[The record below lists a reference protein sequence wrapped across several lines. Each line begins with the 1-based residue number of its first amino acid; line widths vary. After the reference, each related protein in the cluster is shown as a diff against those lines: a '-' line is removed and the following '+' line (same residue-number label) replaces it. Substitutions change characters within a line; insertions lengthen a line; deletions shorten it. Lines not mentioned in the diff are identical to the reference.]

1 MRYIDARDLKV
12 ASRFV
17 FLSMAIRVLE
27 QDLTY
32 IKNGSFK
39 IKEPYVELVEAMI
52 SSALEER
59 RNLRKKMFD
68 RDLRVTRLRQD
79 DLFTTYLFICERKE
93 EERTYFNPVI
103 RKNVKEIMID
113 HLRSAL
119 RRSSNQINRG
129 ESYDGDDNVDRHM
142 KA

>member
-1 MRYIDARDLKV
+1 MRYLNAEDLKI

-17 FLSMAIRVLE
+17 FISMAIKVLE

-32 IKNGSFK
+32 IKNGSFR
-39 IKEPYVELVEAMI
+39 IKEPYVKLIKQMI
-52 SSALEER
+52 SSTIEER
-59 RNLRKKMFD
+59 RILRKQMFD

-103 RKNVKEIMID
+103 RQNVKDIMID
-113 HLRSAL
+113 HLRSVL
-119 RRSSNQINRG
+119 RQSSRQINHG
-129 ESYDGDDNVDRHM
+129 EVDDGDNDVDRHM